1 MHPRTGESSVG
12 LTSEPHDS
20 SQRPSRQLE
29 LEVSLLGSDQ
39 DGVQR
44 VASRSESD
52 ELASGSLVEG
62 AGAIILLVVEDSEM
76 RGYLRG
82 CLVHETADI
91 AAVLEADSL
100 STAKQRAAA
109 QLVDLVIA
117 DGGTVGGSGP
127 ELNRA
132 LRDESE
138 FTTLPVILVVDEPIS
153 DEMRRSSN
161 ASLRILARP
170 FNAARLCDAVRTTI
184 RDGAKPNHRRVNEP

>member
-1 MHPRTGESSVG
+1 MG

-52 ELASGSLVEG
+52 EPASGSLVEG

-127 ELNRA
+127 ELYRA

-138 FTTLPVILVVDEPIS
+138 FTTLPMILVVDEPIS

-161 ASLRILARP
+161 ASLRVLERP
-170 FNAARLCDAVRTTI
+170 FNAARLCEAVRTTI